1 MKIYRDA
8 LFCTLLL
15 LTVIASQAFSVA
27 FEKREPRDEKA
38 ILVPRGARPTLK
50 EEYPRRELVVDRIK
64 ARHAPT
70 LIIPFV
76 RSWNTAALTVLRGI
90 EMEETPELDPNDF
103 ELGFALHS
111 QRLRVGALRNREY
124 FQRETEGFPE
134 RWYRP
139 LDIRDNLDASEG
151 YMATSF
157 VHLAAKRSRRV
168 YTGHGDFADRIS
180 GILNTIMTHNKQFS
194 IAARR
199 DMQDLKPDGHINQP
213 RVKNTAGMF
222 YKIPGE
228 KIGKLEVRGDSTWST
243 LTDAAQRDFR
253 YISGTGA
260 VLWEKSMHSD
270 FHIGTKIKL
279 QISTLRDQTESR
291 RGKTLNTRKS
301 VWLEEINTLSM
312 TEHLKLKLNVSALY
326 DSKYKFFFTPTAA
339 LVLAPWETFQ
349 VSVGIRRLAILPDHD
364 EIYWPSKSVKVN
376 DDLQPEDFWEG
387 YGSLV
392 IDVITRLKFH
402 AEASYSPTDTRI
414 TWEQLPDFIWE
425 PRNVETS
432 DAFTGQAS
440 LMLNLVSSL
449 NTFASFRYQRF
460 DPQGFDPEIVADGG
474 FSYGNPIRGA
484 ITLGGSFWNFQSLGN
499 MGDQENLS
507 FVYGRIN
514 KIIRRTVGIFIDAR
528 YTFNDEAIRYYR
540 GMPQDGRIVSVGA
553 NIVFGGLE

>member
-1 MKIYRDA
+1 VKTYRDA

-15 LTVIASQAFSVA
+15 LTIVASQAFPVA

-38 ILVPRGARPTLK
+38 ILVPRGARPMLK
-50 EEYPRRELVVDRIK
+50 EEYPRRELVVERIK
-64 ARHAPT
+64 SRHTPT

-76 RSWNTAALTVLRGI
+76 RSWNTAALTVLRGM
-90 EMEETPELDPNDF
+90 EMEEAPELEPNDF

-139 LDIRDNLDASEG
+139 LDIRDNLDSSEG

-168 YTGHGDFADRIS
+168 YTGHADFADRIS
-180 GILNTIMTHNKQFS
+180 GILNTIMRHNKQFS
-194 IAARR
+194 ISARR
-199 DMQDLKPDGHINQP
+199 DMEDFRPEGAINQP
-213 RVKNTAGMF
+213 RVRNAAGAL
-222 YKIPGE
+222 YKMSGE
-228 KIGKLEVRGDSTWST
+228 KIGRLEVSGDSTWST

-253 YISGTGA
+253 YISGTGSVA
-260 VLWEKSMHSD
+260 WGKSVRSD
-270 FHIGTKIKL
+270 FDIGTKIKL

-312 TEHLKLKLNVSALY
+312 TEHLRLKLNISALY
-326 DSKYKFFFTPTAA
+326 DSEYKFFLTPTAA

-349 VSVGIRRLAILPDHD
+349 VSVGVRRLAILPDHD
-364 EIYWPSKSVKVN
+364 EIYWPSKSIKVN
-376 DDLQPEDFWEG
+376 DDLQPEDFLEA
-387 YGSLV
+387 YGSFAA
-392 IDVITRLKFH
+392 DVITRLKFR
-402 AEASYSPTDTRI
+402 AEVSYSQPDSRI
-414 TWEQLPDFIWE
+414 TWEQLPNFIWE
-425 PRNVETS
+425 PRNIETT

-440 LMLNLVSSL
+440 IMLNLIGSL

-460 DPQGFDPEIVADGG
+460 EPQNFDPEIVADGG

-484 ITLGGSFWNFQSLGN
+484 ITLGGSFWNFQPLEN
-499 MGDQENLS
+499 MGEQENLS

-514 KIIRRTVGIFIDAR
+514 KSIRRLVSIFIDGR
-528 YTFNDEAIRYYR
+528 YTFNDESVRYYR
-540 GMPQDGRIVSVGA
+540 GMPQAGRIVSVGA